1 MNTSQL
7 IRHTKPLL
15 GATAA
20 LCALLNSP
28 AVALPGIL
36 DTAVNPGNN
45 HVYYLLANSNWTD
58 AQSAA
63 VGIGGNLATVND
75 LAENNWVWNLWGTNR
90 NLWIGLR
97 DPIIGDGTG
106 ATHAANF
113 VWADGDASAF
123 RNWRAGEPNNGNTGE
138 YDAYILG
145 KGLSGGG
152 QWNDG
157 PDVTATGGQ
166 FSQFGV
172 VEVVPEPSAGLLL
185 AGGMLTAFGARRMRS
200 RR

>member
-1 MNTSQL
+1 MPQRFQTQL
-7 IRHTKPLL
+7 F
-15 GATAA
+15 
-20 LCALLNSP
+20 
-28 AVALPGIL
+28 
-36 DTAVNPGNN
+36 
-45 HVYYLLANSNWTD
+45 
-58 AQSAA
+58 SAA

-97 DPIIGDGTG
+97 DPVIGDGTG
-106 ATHAANF
+106 TAHAANF
-113 VWADGDASAF
+113 AWVSGDASAY

-157 PDVTATGGQ
+157 PDVAAIGGQ

-172 VEVVPEPSAGLLL
+172 VEVVPEPSSGLLL
-185 AGGMLTAFGARRMRS
+185 AGGMLAALGSRRLRS
-200 RR
+200 RK